1 MLGSAFIWNRGDRN
15 NPEGTNCLFFLF
27 FFFGQR
33 PQKIRYF
40 HTPVSWKNST
50 IFNLCLCSDYSWHSL
65 PTPSFNHCVAPPTA
79 NWKGVWRRGNIWIW
93 PPLTCTHLS
102 NKLLVSLFNQGHFQL
117 CVCILRASQSVRVII
132 RTSCYLIV
140 NEQLIHASLQR
151 TPHLKSSALW
161 IVLHCSSSLRSPC
174 HRGDFSFF
182 LFFLLNQNM
191 VNDCS
196 REIISSTSRA
206 SFFFSLGCPERGR
219 GAAQLPGRERW
230 RGWWRRGWERLKV
243 VTRGSESSKVN
254 RINSEMRSTLQ
265 RISSQREWQS

>member
-1 MLGSAFIWNRGDRN
+1 MLQ
-15 NPEGTNCLFFLF
+15 CLLLCSEVLSFEIVVTETILKEQTASFSFSFFLASDRRKSDTF
-27 FFFGQR
+27 TLQWVGKTQLFSICVCAVITAG
-33 PQKIRYF
+33 IR
-40 HTPVSWKNST
+40 
-50 IFNLCLCSDYSWHSL
+50 CL
-65 PTPSFNHCVAPPTA
+65 PPSFNHCVAPPTA

-182 LFFLLNQNM
+182 LFF
-191 VNDCS
+191 C
-196 REIISSTSRA
+196 
-206 SFFFSLGCPERGR
+206 
-219 GAAQLPGRERW
+219 
-230 RGWWRRGWERLKV
+230 
-243 VTRGSESSKVN
+243 
-254 RINSEMRSTLQ
+254 
-265 RISSQREWQS
+265 